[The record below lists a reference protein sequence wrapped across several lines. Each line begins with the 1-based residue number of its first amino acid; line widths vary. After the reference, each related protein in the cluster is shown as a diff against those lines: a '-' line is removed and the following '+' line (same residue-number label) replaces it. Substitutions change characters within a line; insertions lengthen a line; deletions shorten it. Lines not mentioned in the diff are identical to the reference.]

1 MAIRT
6 QFPAWLLVAAFVAVV
21 AVAGAF
27 FYTMSGGMNAAQTT
41 APPPTTGT
49 AANTDPTTGANRPIQ
64 KGADPTGAKPVP
76 AR

>member
-6 QFPAWLLVAAFVAVV
+6 EFPAWLLVSAFVAVV
-21 AVAGAF
+21 AVAGF
-27 FYTMSGGMNAAQTT
+27 LFYAMSGAMNATQTT
-41 APPPTTGT
+41 TPPPTT
-49 AANTDPTTGANRPIQ
+49 AAKTDPTTGANRPIQ